1 MFRIETYYYHLQQG
15 KKVMYISYLY
25 QFSAF
30 IKLNK
35 TKKISIMVNIK
46 YLHFKIA
53 GLWIL
58 VVLRRGWAD
67 VDHGRWYARH
77 RTRREH
83 TYTRYIYH
91 LRLAISCFF
100 CSQSLKTG
108 NLDTNWNENSQ
119 PNSPW
124 TSNWKHIKLTN

>member
-58 VVLRRGWAD
+58 VVLGRGWAD
-67 VDHGRWYARH
+67 VDHGR
-77 RTRREH
+77 
-83 TYTRYIYH
+83 
-91 LRLAISCFF
+91 
-100 CSQSLKTG
+100 
-108 NLDTNWNENSQ
+108 
-119 PNSPW
+119 
-124 TSNWKHIKLTN
+124 